1 MPAKSPALR
10 ALGEAIRA
18 ARVERGYAQE
28 AFAAH
33 AHVDRSYY
41 GAVERG
47 EFNITLQTLLRI
59 AAGLNIAAA
68 ELLARASCRTLQ
80 ASGNASRARP

>member
-1 MPAKSPALR
+1 MPAKSPPSC

-18 ARVERGYAQE
+18 TRLERGYTQE

-33 AHVDRSYY
+33 ARIDRAYY

-47 EFNITLQTLLRI
+47 EFNVTLQTLLRI
-59 AAGLNIAAA
+59 AAGLNVTAV
-68 ELLARASCRTLQ
+68 ELLARAKL
-80 ASGNASRARP
+80 

>member
-1 MPAKSPALR
+1 VPAKSPPLC

-18 ARVERGYAQE
+18 TRLERGYTQE

-33 AHVDRSYY
+33 AHIDRSYY

-47 EFNITLQTLLRI
+47 EFNLTLQTLLRI
-59 AAGLNIAAA
+59 ASGLNITAA
-68 ELLARASCRTLQ
+68 ELLERAKL
-80 ASGNASRARP
+80 